1 MIRDDFHVELANWDS
16 DGAQLR
22 ALREQVFVVE
32 QQVPAEDELDG
43 LDAQALHVAA
53 RTSDG
58 SVIGTARMTAQRTIG
73 RMAVL
78 REWRGRGAGGALL
91 EHLVARARAHGHALA
106 RLNAQVHAIPFYEAH
121 GFAACGDV
129 FDEAGIPHRAM
140 SRPLE
145 P

>member
-1 MIRDDFHVELANWDS
+1 MVDIRLLSWDDA
-16 DGAQLR
+16 
-22 ALREQVFVVE
+22 REEASRIRFTVFVEE
-32 QQVPAEDELDG
+32 QKVPAEIELDEH
-43 LDAQALHVAA
+43 DAACLHALATDAA
-53 RTSDG
+53 GRVVGTGRLLPDG
-58 SVIGTARMTAQRTIG
+58 HIG